1 MVKNYT
7 GKGEI
12 MENSNLFE
20 VAAILRNETLKTE
33 KIVLQPQTVLALD
46 RAQAKE
52 KAVLLLSTDT
62 QQLLLNNQ
70 REEEVEIL
78 VRPFYE

>member
-20 VAAILRNETLKTE
+20 VAAILRNETHNE
-33 KIVLQPQTVLALD
+33 K
-46 RAQAKE
+46 E
-52 KAVLLLSTDT
+52 
-62 QQLLLNNQ
+62 
-70 REEEVEIL
+70 
-78 VRPFYE
+78 